1 LDFYK
6 ALSTYYDIV
15 FPFSQDKFEFLKKGL
30 DEDAK
35 ILDVGS
41 GTGTYSIP
49 FAKIGYKVFSF
60 DYSEDMAEILIDK
73 GKGIDGFIPFK
84 FDMDKI
90 DEIDSDE
97 FKLIYCIGNTL
108 VHLGSKEK
116 IENFFKNSF
125 NKLDEGGSLIIQ
137 IVNYDRVLKNNISEL
152 PFINRE
158 DAGVTF
164 KRTYEFEDG
173 MINFIGDLKVNI
185 KDETKEYKNSTQIL
199 PILKSELD
207 SYAKNVGFENI
218 EYYGSFAGAEY
229 TDDSNALI
237 MKCKKQ

>member
-1 LDFYK
+1 MDFYK

-30 DEDAK
+30 VEDAK

-49 FAKIGYKVFSF
+49 FARIGYKVFSF
-60 DYSEDMAEILIDK
+60 DYSEEMVEIMINK
-73 GKGIDGFIPFK
+73 GNGLDGFIPFK

-90 DEIDSDE
+90 DEIDSNE

-116 IENFFKNSF
+116 IENFFKNSY
-125 NKLDEGGSLIIQ
+125 NKLDEEGSLIIQ
-137 IVNYDRVLKNNISEL
+137 VVNYDRVLKHSISEL
-152 PFINRE
+152 PFIDRG
-158 DAGVTF
+158 DTGVTF

-173 MINFIGDLKVNI
+173 MVNFIGDLKIKI
-185 KDETKEYKNSTQIL
+185 KDETKEYKNSTKLL
-199 PILKSELD
+199 PVLKAELD
-207 SYAKNVGFENI
+207 SYAKNVGFETI

-229 TDDSNALI
+229 TDESTALI